1 MSGQLILGKDIAND
15 KYVPIS
21 VDSTGHLDI
30 DVQVADLVMR
40 ANDGNDGAGTDR
52 TVKCDSNGELFTQT
66 TLAAGHGL
74 ATEAKQDT
82 INSTLGDTNSKID
95 AMRGTSDLGVINT
108 SLGTVNSTLGDTNSK
123 IDAMRGSSDLGAINT
138 NLTNIEAH
146 QGNIENNLSSIQSTV
161 SSNKLQVDVISSAL
175 PSGAATQSTLADI
188 EAHQGNIENNLSSIQ
203 STVSSNKLQV
213 DVITNSDS
221 TKATS
226 TNQSTMITA
235 LNSLAGC
242 VSGSE
247 LQVDIV
253 SGGGGGGGGGD
264 ASAANQTTM
273 INHLSEIE
281 GAVETIEGCVGGTE
295 LQCDIVSSALPS
307 GAATA
312 VNQTTAN
319 TSLSNIDGKVAT
331 QTTLAS
337 IDGKVATETT
347 LAAAEVHLGNID
359 TQTSSIQSNVS
370 TSANQSTMITHLSEI
385 EGAVETVE
393 ACVASNRLAVDTN
406 NATHGT
412 LATLAVG
419 NGNTGEVSAIL
430 DTAGYSKL
438 VLIAKN
444 STNTTTSI
452 MASLLWSDNA
462 TFTGGTDLVMNSEDL
477 SGGAFAPVSFQ
488 SATSADSSTFIGAQ
502 AMFTLT
508 PPAQYVRVNCFQGT
522 GISINVDFFYILAR

>member
-1 MSGQLILGKDIAND
+1 MSGQLILGKDVAND
-15 KYVPIS
+15 NYVPIS
-21 VDSTGHLDI
+21 VDSSGHLDI

-95 AMRGTSDLGVINT
+95 AMRGTSDLGAINT
-108 SLGTVNSTLGDTNSK
+108 SVGTVNSTLGDTNSK

-161 SSNKLQVDVISSAL
+161 SSNKLQVDVI
-175 PSGAATQSTLADI
+175 
-188 EAHQGNIENNLSSIQ
+188 
-203 STVSSNKLQV
+203 
-213 DVITNSDS
+213 TNADS

-253 SGGGGGGGGGD
+253 SGGGGGGGGD

-273 INHLSEIE
+273 IGHLSEIE
-281 GAVETIEGCVGGTE
+281 GAVETIEGCVSGSE
-295 LQCDIVSSALPS
+295 LQVDVVSSSLPS

-337 IDGKVATETT
+337 VDGKITACNTGAVVISSSALPTGAASETT

-359 TQTSSIQSNVS
+359 TATSSIQSNVS

-406 NATHGT
+406 NANHGT
-412 LATLAVG
+412 LTQLSVSSG
-419 NGNTGEVSAIL
+419 LSGQNSAIL
-430 DTAGYSKL
+430 NTAGYSNVVL
-438 VLIAKN
+438 VCKN
-444 STNTTTSI
+444 SSNTSI
-452 MASLLWSDNA
+452 AITASALFSDSA
-462 TFTGGTDLVMNSEDL
+462 SFTGGTDFVYNGDDS
-477 SGGAFAPVSFQ
+477 SSAFAPVVFQ
-488 SATSADSSTFIGAQ
+488 SAASVDSTFTSSQ
-502 AMFTLT
+502 AVFNLT
-508 PPAQYVRVNCFQGT
+508 PPAQYMRINLFQGT
-522 GISINVDFFYILAR
+522 GSSINVDFFYVLSR

>member
-1 MSGQLILGKDIAND
+1 MSGQLILGKDVAND
-15 KYVPIS
+15 NYVPIS
-21 VDSTGHLDI
+21 VDSSGHLDI

-40 ANDGNDGAGTDR
+40 ANVGNDGAGTDR
-52 TVKCDSNGELFTQT
+52 TVKCDSNGELLTQT

-82 INSTLGDTNSKID
+82 INTSV
-95 AMRGTSDLGVINT
+95 GTI
-108 SLGTVNSTLGDTNSK
+108 NSTLGDTNSK

-161 SSNKLQVDVISSAL
+161 SSNKLQVDIVSSAL
-175 PSGAATQSTLADI
+175 PTGAATQSTLADI

-253 SGGGGGGGGGD
+253 SGGGGGGGGD
-264 ASAANQTTM
+264 ATAANQTTM
-273 INHLSEIE
+273 IGHLSEIE
-281 GAVETIEGCVGGTE
+281 GAVETIETCVSGTE
-295 LQCDIVSSALPS
+295 LQVDVVSSALPS

-370 TSANQSTMITHLSEI
+370 TSSNQSTMITHLSEI

-406 NATHGT
+406 NADHGT
-412 LATLAVG
+412 LATLTV
-419 NGNTGEVSAIL
+419 NTGATGMNSAIL
-430 DTAGYSKL
+430 NTAGYSK
-438 VLIAKN
+438 VIVMCKN
-444 STNTTTSI
+444 TTNTSTAIT
-452 MASLLWSDNA
+452 ASALFSDSA
-462 TFTGGTDLVMNSEDL
+462 TFTGGTDFVYNSD
-477 SGGAFAPVSFQ
+477 SGGGTFSPVSFQ
-488 SATSADSSTFIGAQ
+488 STASADSTFLGSQ
-502 AMFTLT
+502 AIFTLT
-508 PPAQYVRVNCFQGT
+508 PPAQYMRINCFQGT
-522 GISINVDFFYILAR
+522 GSNIDVDFFYILSR

>member
-1 MSGQLILGKDIAND
+1 MSGQLILGKDVAND
-15 KYVPIS
+15 NYVPIS
-21 VDSTGHLDI
+21 VDSSGHLDI

-52 TVKCDSNGELFTQT
+52 TVKCDSNGELLTQT

-82 INSTLGDTNSKID
+82 INSTIGDTNSKID
-95 AMRGTSDLGVINT
+95 AMRGTSDLGAINT
-108 SLGTVNSTLGDTNSK
+108 SVGTVNSTLGDTNSK

-161 SSNKLQVDVISSAL
+161 SSNKLQVDVI
-175 PSGAATQSTLADI
+175 
-188 EAHQGNIENNLSSIQ
+188 
-203 STVSSNKLQV
+203 
-213 DVITNSDS
+213 TNADS

-226 TNQSTMITA
+226 TNQSTMI
-235 LNSLAGC
+235 G
-242 VSGSE
+242 
-247 LQVDIV
+247 
-253 SGGGGGGGGGD
+253 
-264 ASAANQTTM
+264 
-273 INHLSEIE
+273 HLSEIE
-281 GAVETIEGCVGGTE
+281 GAVETIEGCVSGSE
-295 LQCDIVSSALPS
+295 LQVDIVSSALPS

-337 IDGKVATETT
+337 VDGKITACNTGAVVISSSALPTGAASETT
-347 LAAAEVHLGNID
+347 LAASEVHLGNID

-406 NATHGT
+406 NANHGT
-412 LATLAVG
+412 LTQLSVSSG
-419 NGNTGEVSAIL
+419 LSGQNSAIL
-430 DTAGYSKL
+430 NTAGYSNVVL
-438 VLIAKN
+438 VCKN
-444 STNTTTSI
+444 SSNTSI
-452 MASLLWSDNA
+452 AITASALFSDSA
-462 TFTGGTDLVMNSEDL
+462 SFTGGTDFVYNGDDS
-477 SGGAFAPVSFQ
+477 SSAFAPVVFQ
-488 SATSADSSTFIGAQ
+488 SAASVDSTFTSSQ
-502 AMFTLT
+502 AVFNLT
-508 PPAQYVRVNCFQGT
+508 PPAQYMRINLFQGT
-522 GISINVDFFYILAR
+522 GSSINVDFFYVLSR

>member
-1 MSGQLILGKDIAND
+1 MSGQLILGKDTSNNA
-15 KYVPIS
+15 YVPIS
-21 VDSTGHLDI
+21 VDSNGKMDI
-30 DVQVADLVMR
+30 DVQVEDLIMK

-52 TVKCDSNGELFTQT
+52 TVKCSSTGELITQT
-66 TLAAGHGL
+66 TMSAGHGL
-74 ATEAKQDT
+74 ATEAKQDST
-82 INSTLGDTNSKID
+82 I
-95 AMRGTSDLGVINT
+95 
-108 SLGTVNSTLGDTNSK
+108 STLGDTNSK

-161 SSNKLQVDVISSAL
+161 SSNKLQVDVITSAL
-175 PSGAATQSTLADI
+175 PTGAATQSTLADI

-213 DVITNSDS
+213 DVVSNADT

-253 SGGGGGGGGGD
+253 SGGGGGGGGD

-273 INHLSEIE
+273 IGHLSEIE

-406 NATHGT
+406 NATHGS
-412 LATLAVG
+412 LAQLAV
-419 NGNTGEVSAIL
+419 NTGATGANSAIL
-430 DTAGYSKL
+430 NTAGYSK
-438 VLIAKN
+438 VILIAKN
-444 STNTTTSI
+444 SSNTSTSI
-452 MASLLWSDNA
+452 MASMLWSDSA
-462 TFTGGTDLVMNSEDL
+462 TFSGGTDFVMNSEDT

-488 SATSADSSTFIGAQ
+488 SATSADSTFVGAQ
-502 AMFTLT
+502 ALFNLT
-508 PPAQYVRVNCFQGT
+508 PPAQYLRINCFQST
-522 GISINVDFFYILAR
+522 GSTINVDFFYILAR